1 MSHWYTVVIEGHE
14 RDLRAFVSGFVA
26 DRGLDP
32 ATVVFGDD
40 VGLEHESLVERLRT
54 LLRGGHHAVLASG
67 DVADPLVEAVERGGG
82 PVGLRIADHHPVA
95 SASFR
100 FAAEVFSRD
109 VSSAIRAILNALP
122 AGVRFEEHSESEEA
136 SQHEHKGVELYA
148 PVHDYAYRVEGK
160 AVGSLDGILDLR
172 RRLAEIEAVALEPL
186 ALA

>member
-54 LLRGGHHAVLASG
+54 LLRGGHHAVLAPG

-82 PVGLRIADHHPVA
+82 PARVPATAHQSVTAR
-95 SASFR
+95 SFP
-100 FAAEVFSRD
+100 
-109 VSSAIRAILNALP
+109 LP
-122 AGVRFEEHSESEEA
+122 
-136 SQHEHKGVELYA
+136 
-148 PVHDYAYRVEGK
+148 
-160 AVGSLDGILDLR
+160 
-172 RRLAEIEAVALEPL
+172 
-186 ALA
+186 